1 MLISAI
7 VPVYNLEHL
16 VSRCLDS
23 LVRQTHAELEIIC
36 IDDGSTD
43 GSAAIL
49 EQAARQDKRIQV
61 IAKRNEGLPM
71 ARKTGIDRLPGNS
84 SSMWTGMIIWNR
96 MQLKGL
102 PDASMKRTRI
112 LSYPTTSRKW
122 KTVPEE
128 RCVRTTTLTYWTEK
142 PFYGRC

>member
-49 EQAARQDKRIQV
+49 EQAAR
-61 IAKRNEGLPM
+61 
-71 ARKTGIDRLPGNS
+71 
-84 SSMWTGMIIWNR
+84 
-96 MQLKGL
+96 
-102 PDASMKRTRI
+102 
-112 LSYPTTSRKW
+112 
-122 KTVPEE
+122 
-128 RCVRTTTLTYWTEK
+128 
-142 PFYGRC
+142 

>member
-43 GSAAIL
+43 GCLLYTSDAADEL
-49 EQAARQDKRIQV
+49 
-61 IAKRNEGLPM
+61 
-71 ARKTGIDRLPGNS
+71 
-84 SSMWTGMIIWNR
+84 
-96 MQLKGL
+96 
-102 PDASMKRTRI
+102 
-112 LSYPTTSRKW
+112 
-122 KTVPEE
+122 
-128 RCVRTTTLTYWTEK
+128 
-142 PFYGRC
+142 